1 MGAIAGLWCTDG
13 RPAAA
18 PLERMLAA
26 LEPYGPDSA
35 GRWAQDDVALGNRVM
50 HLFPGDLADRQPL
63 IGGGGRFLMVADVR
77 LDDRE
82 GLAEALGHSIT
93 PACPTGDPELV
104 LRAFERWGEEC
115 LDRLYG
121 DYAFAVWD
129 RERRRWLLARD
140 GMGGRPLCYFR
151 GSRLFAFASMP
162 RGLHALPEIPYRPD
176 EDLLARALDLVPPD
190 PHSTCFREV
199 SRVGMG
205 ECVIVTADGET
216 RRRHWNPAPEPLR
229 LPRASDYEEALR
241 AEIDRAV
248 RCRLPAAGDVAAHLS
263 AGLDSGSVAATA
275 ARLMA
280 AKAGRVVAFTA
291 VPREGAEADGPSGR
305 LPDEGPLAA
314 ATAALH
320 ANMEHVRVRTDGRT
334 PLDAL
339 GWVFELG
346 EQPILNLCNQ
356 VWRDAIY
363 TLAQSRGLQVLLTGQ
378 AGNLT
383 LSYKSSRPLR
393 ERLGARGLP
402 GLLDEVRALA
412 WRSGGAGLGGIA
424 RAIAARA
431 SEPLQAPGA
440 SFVNPRRREEL
451 GAPTE
456 TLVTRRSPD
465 TRSERLAALQRVD
478 LADYAKGTLA
488 RWRIDERDPTADRR
502 LVEFCLAVPD
512 AQFRLGGMPSSL
524 ARRAMADRL
533 PPAVLRQRAR
543 GLQAADWHLGFTD
556 PKRALGETVARLAEC
571 RETARLL
578 DIPRLQE
585 AIDHWP
591 TAGWHEPKVT
601 RLYRNELLRALSN
614 GDFLRRAVAA
624 GKRRGEGGQD
634 PD

>member
-1 MGAIAGLWCTDG
+1 VGAIAGLWCTDG
-13 RPAAA
+13 RPATG

-26 LEPYGPDSA
+26 LRPYGPDSA
-35 GRWAQDDVALGNRVM
+35 GRWAQDDVALGHRAM
-50 HLFPGDLADRQPL
+50 HLFAEDRSDRQPL
-63 IGGGGRFLMVADVR
+63 IGGGGRFVMVGDAR

-82 GLAEALGHSIT
+82 GLAEALGHPSS
-93 PACPTGDPELV
+93 PACSTGDSEWV
-104 LRAFERWGEEC
+104 LRAFERWGEDC
-115 LDRLYG
+115 LERLYG
-121 DYAFAVWD
+121 DYAFAIWD

-151 GSRLFAFASMP
+151 GPRLFAFASMP
-162 RGLHALPEIPYRPD
+162 RGLHALPEIPYQPD

-190 PHSTCFREV
+190 PHSTCFREI

-205 ECVIVTADGET
+205 ECVTVTADGET

-229 LPRASDYEEALR
+229 LSRASDYEEALR

-248 RCRLPAAGDVAAHLS
+248 RVRLPAAGNVAAHLS

-280 AKAGRVVAFTA
+280 AEGRGVVAFTA
-291 VPREGAEADGPSGR
+291 VPREGAEADGPPGR

-320 ANMEHVRVRTDGRT
+320 ANMEHVRVRTDGRS

-339 GWVFELG
+339 GWVFELC

-356 VWRDAIY
+356 VWRDAICEI
-363 TLAQSRGLQVLLTGQ
+363 AQSRGLPVLLTGQ

-383 LSYKSSRPLR
+383 LSYKASRPLR
-393 ERLGARGLP
+393 ERLRARGLA
-402 GLLDEVRALA
+402 GLPDEVRALA
-412 WRSGGAGLGGIA
+412 WRSGGAGLGGLV
-424 RAIAARA
+424 RAIAARVRDQGQTQHA
-431 SEPLQAPGA
+431 SL
-440 SFVNPRRREEL
+440 VNPQRRAEL
-451 GAPTE
+451 GAPAE
-456 TLVTRRSPD
+456 TLLTRRSPD
-465 TRSERLAALQRVD
+465 TRSERLAALRRVD

-512 AQFRLGGMPSSL
+512 AQFRLGGLPSSL

-543 GLQAADWHLGFTD
+543 GLQAADWHSGFAD
-556 PKRALGETVARLAEC
+556 PKRELGEMAARLAEC

-578 DIPRLQE
+578 DIARLRE
-585 AIDHWP
+585 AIGDWP
-591 TAGWHEPKVT
+591 AAGWHEPGVT
-601 RLYRNELLRALSN
+601 RLYRNALLRALSS
-614 GDFLRRAVAA
+614 GDFLGRAVSGA
-624 GKRRGEGGQD
+624 GRRR
-634 PD
+634 

>member
-1 MGAIAGLWCTDG
+1 MSAIAGLWCTDG
-13 RPAAA
+13 RAAA
-18 PLERMLAA
+18 PPLERMLAA
-26 LEPYGPDSA
+26 LRPYGPDSV
-35 GRWAQDDVALGNRVM
+35 GRWAQDDVALGHRVM
-50 HLFPGDLADRQPL
+50 HLFPEDVSNRQPL
-63 IGGGGRFLMVADVR
+63 TGGGGRFVMVADAR

-82 GLAEALGHSIT
+82 DLAEALGYPSSFAHST
-93 PACPTGDPELV
+93 ADSELV
-104 LRAFERWGEEC
+104 LQAFERWGEDC
-115 LDRLYG
+115 LERVYG

-151 GSRLFAFASMP
+151 GPRLFAFASMP
-162 RGLHALPEIPYRPD
+162 RGLHALPEIPYEAD
-176 EDLLARALDLVPPD
+176 EDLLARALDLVPPE
-190 PHSTCFREV
+190 PHSTCFRKV

-229 LPRASDYEEALR
+229 LSRASDYEEALR
-241 AEIDRAV
+241 TEVDRAV
-248 RCRLPAAGDVAAHLS
+248 RTRLPAAGDVAAHLS

-280 AKAGRVVAFTA
+280 TEGRRVIAFTA
-291 VPREGAEADGPSGR
+291 VPREGTETAGPPGR

-314 ATAALH
+314 ETAALY
-320 ANMEHVRVRTDGRT
+320 ANMEHVRVHTDGRS
-334 PLDAL
+334 PLEAL
-339 GWVFELG
+339 GWVFELC

-363 TLAQSRGLQVLLTGQ
+363 EIAQSRGLPVLLTGQ

-383 LSYKSSRPLR
+383 LSYKASRPLR
-393 ERLGARGLP
+393 KRLRARGLP

-412 WRSGGAGLGGIA
+412 WRSGGAGLGGLVRAITA
-424 RAIAARA
+424 RARG
-431 SEPLQAPGA
+431 PWQADGA
-440 SFVNPRRREEL
+440 SLVNPQRRAEL
-451 GAPTE
+451 GPPTE
-456 TLVTRRSPD
+456 TLLTRRSPD

-488 RWRIDERDPTADRR
+488 HWRIDERDPTADRR
-502 LVEFCLAVPD
+502 LVQFCLAIPD
-512 AQFRLGGMPSSL
+512 EQFRLGGIPSSL

-543 GLQAADWHLGFTD
+543 GLQAADWHLGFAD
-556 PKRALGETVARLAEC
+556 PKRELGEVVATLAKC

-578 DIPRLQE
+578 DIARLQA

-591 TAGWHEPKVT
+591 TAGWHEPGVT
-601 RLYRNELLRALSN
+601 PLYRNELLRALSN
-614 GDFLRRAVAA
+614 GDFLGRAVAA
-624 GKRRGEGGQD
+624 SARRHQAD
-634 PD
+634 

>member
-13 RPAAA
+13 RAAAA
-18 PLERMLAA
+18 PIERMLAA
-26 LEPYGPDSA
+26 LEPYGPDAA
-35 GRWAQDDVALGNRVM
+35 GRWTQDDVALGHRTM
-50 HLFPGDLADRQPL
+50 HLFPEDSSDRQPL
-63 IGGGGRFLMVADVR
+63 TGGGGRFVMVADAR

-82 GLAEALGHSIT
+82 GLAEALGQTCALARSIS
-93 PACPTGDPELV
+93 DSEWV
-104 LRAFERWGEEC
+104 LRAFERWGEDC

-151 GSRLFAFASMP
+151 GPRLFAFASMP
-162 RGLHALPEIPYRPD
+162 RGLHALSEIPYEAD

-190 PHSTCFREV
+190 PHATCFRNV

-205 ECVIVTADGET
+205 ECLVVTADGES

-229 LPRASDYEEALR
+229 LSRASDYEEALR
-241 AEIDRAV
+241 TEIDRAV
-248 RCRLPAAGDVAAHLS
+248 RSRLPAQGDVAAHLS

-280 AKAGRVVAFTA
+280 PAGRRVVAFTA
-291 VPREGAEADGPSGR
+291 VPREGAEAVGPPGR

-314 ATAALH
+314 ATAALY
-320 ANMEHVRVRTDGRT
+320 ANMEHVRVRTEGRS

-339 GWVFELG
+339 GWVFELC

-356 VWRDAIY
+356 VWRDVIY
-363 TLAQSRGLQVLLTGQ
+363 QIAQSRGLPVLLTGQ

-383 LSYKSSRPLR
+383 LSYKAPRPLG
-393 ERLGARGLP
+393 ERLRARGLA
-402 GLLDEVRALA
+402 GLPDEIRALS
-412 WRSGGAGLGGIA
+412 WRRGGTGFAGLV

-431 SEPLQAPGA
+431 GDPWQTHVA
-440 SFVNPRRREEL
+440 SLLNPQRRVEL
-451 GAPTE
+451 GAPVE

-465 TRSERLAALQRVD
+465 SRSERLAALQRVD
-478 LADYAKGTLA
+478 VADYAKGTLA

-512 AQFRLGGMPSSL
+512 EQFRLGGLPSSL

-533 PPAVLRQRAR
+533 PRAVLRQRAR
-543 GLQAADWHLGFTD
+543 GLQAADWHSGFAD
-556 PKRALGETVARLAEC
+556 PKRELGEMVARLAEC
-571 RETARLL
+571 PETARLL
-578 DIPRLQE
+578 DIGRLQE

-591 TAGWHEPKVT
+591 AAGWHEASVT
-601 RLYRNELLRALSN
+601 RLYRHELLRALSN
-614 GDFLRRAVAA
+614 GDFLGRAVAA
-624 GKRRGEGGQD
+624 SALRRQAG
-634 PD
+634 